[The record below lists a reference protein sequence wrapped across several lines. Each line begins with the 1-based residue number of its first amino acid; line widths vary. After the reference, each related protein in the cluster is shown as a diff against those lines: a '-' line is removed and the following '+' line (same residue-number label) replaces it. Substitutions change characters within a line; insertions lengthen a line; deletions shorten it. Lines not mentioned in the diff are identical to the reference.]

1 MHVFNDAVLVVNK
14 LLFFVNVSSFVQR
27 FLVCAIKIALRLR
40 LHLFRSYTVKA
51 PTPFDRNFQSL
62 TARGLFVPRL
72 SNNRHSFYPQLHYLP
87 LGNLR
92 DWSKRHPVQCE
103 LSIALA
109 PGFIASRTSR
119 ALAKKGASEINS
131 RSNEED
137 PSARSVVD
145 SVGKSECLS
154 IWVKYPARLTKPL
167 S

>member
-1 MHVFNDAVLVVNK
+1 VLAVNK

-27 FLVCAIKIALRLR
+27 FLVCAIKIALRLT
-40 LHLFRSYTVKA
+40 LHLFRGSYTVKA
-51 PTPFDRNFQSL
+51 PTPPDRNFQSL
-62 TARGLFVPRL
+62 TARGLFVLRL
-72 SNNRHSFYPQLHYLP
+72 SNNRHSFYLQLHYLP
-87 LGNLR
+87 LENLR

-154 IWVKYPARLTKPL
+154 I
-167 S
+167 